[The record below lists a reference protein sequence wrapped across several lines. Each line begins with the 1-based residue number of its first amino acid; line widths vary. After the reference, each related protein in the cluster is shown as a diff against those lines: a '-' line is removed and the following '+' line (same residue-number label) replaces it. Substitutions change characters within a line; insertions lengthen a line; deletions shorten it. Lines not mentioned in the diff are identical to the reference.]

1 MDELIVKE
9 KTSNENK
16 HNALENG
23 MEYNTERSGIVLSQ
37 YGRNIH
43 KLVEYAMGLPS
54 KEDRLKA
61 SHQIIIAMEI
71 LNPKI
76 RVIDDYKKVLWN
88 HLAIMSGFNLDI
100 EYPYDIIQK
109 EEMLS
114 KPEQILLQK
123 GGIKKRQYGRIIT
136 DLIKKAI
143 EVEDEDVKKE
153 FIEVILIQ
161 MKRIY
166 IDWNKD
172 VVNDVVIFDDFLKL
186 SDNKLTI
193 PVDFKLPQSY
203 EIRNKFKNST
213 ISSTNPVHKK
223 PFKKRIKN

>member
-1 MDELIVKE
+1 MDEIIVKE
-9 KTSNENK
+9 KTINENK

-23 MEYNTERSGIVLSQ
+23 MEYNTERSEIVLSQ

-43 KLVEYAMGLPS
+43 KLVEYAINLDN

-61 SHQIIIAMEI
+61 AQQIVIAMEI
-71 LNPKI
+71 LNPRI
-76 RVIDDYKKVLWN
+76 RFIDEYKKVLWN
-88 HLAIMSGFNLDI
+88 HLAIMSGFKLEIDF
-100 EYPYDIIQK
+100 PYEIIQK
-109 EEMLS
+109 EEMFS
-114 KPEQILLQK
+114 KPEHIPLQK
-123 GGIKKRQYGRIIT
+123 GGIKKRQYGRIVA

-143 EVEDEDVKKE
+143 EVEDEVIKKE

-172 VVNDVVIFDDFLKL
+172 VVNDIVIFDDFVKL

-193 PVDFKLPQSY
+193 PSDFKLPQSY
-203 EIRNKFKNST
+203 EIRNKFKNNT
-213 ISSTNPVHKK
+213 ITSIVPPPVKK
-223 PFKKRIKN
+223 PFKKRT